1 MDIFKQTALFKEETI
16 ALRRHMHQNPELS
29 GKEFATTELI
39 IKELEKLGIEYIRP
53 AETGV
58 IAIIKGR
65 DNGRVLGLRADIDAL
80 PVEEETGLE
89 FSSVNHGVMHA
100 CGHDA
105 HTASLMETVK
115 ILNLHKDELNGT
127 VKFIFQPSEE
137 FLPSGAEKMVDS
149 GELND
154 CSAIVGIHVKSD
166 MPVGKISVEPGPRMA
181 ASAGVDIKVKGKS
194 GHAGIPSDSVDAT
207 VAAAAIVMNLQTVVS
222 RELSLDNMAVLSIG
236 TLNSGTARNVISGE
250 AVLEGTC
257 RYYSDEAIEHVI
269 KAVERIAKCTAGS
282 FRAEA
287 EVSVVPS
294 GCKAVINDSKLAA
307 EGAKTAEK
315 IFGKEALCH
324 YPISGLNE
332 DFSKYSTICPLLYVL
347 IGAQNDSKFE
357 PYPLHSSKLQIDE
370 DCMDYAAAFMAQF
383 ALDYLAQDL

>member
-1 MDIFKQTALFKEETI
+1 MDILKETAVFKEETI
-16 ALRRHMHQNPELS
+16 ALRRQLHKNPELS

-39 IKELEKLGIEYIRP
+39 IKELEKLGIDYIRP

-58 IAIIKGR
+58 IAIIKGE
-65 DNGRVLGLRADIDAL
+65 DNGKVLGIRADIDAL

-105 HTASLMETVK
+105 HTASLMQAVK
-115 ILNLHKDELNGT
+115 ILNIHKDKIKGT

-137 FLPSGAEKMVDS
+137 FLPSGAEKMVES

-154 CSAIVGIHVKSD
+154 CSAIIGIHVKSD

-194 GHAGIPSDSVDAT
+194 GHGGSPSTAVDAT
-207 VAAAAIVMNLQTVVS
+207 VAASAIVMNLQTIIS

-269 KAVERIAKCTAGS
+269 EAVERIAQCTAKA

-294 GCKAVINDSKLAA
+294 GCGAVINDSKLAA

-315 IFGKEALCH
+315 LFGKSALCH

-332 DFSKYSTICPLLYVL
+332 DFSKYNAICPLLYVL
-347 IGAQNDSKFE
+347 IGAQNDEKFE
-357 PYPLHSSKLQIDE
+357 SYPLHSSKLQLDE
-370 DCMDYAAAFMAQF
+370 DCMDYAAGFMAQF
-383 ALDYLAQDL
+383 AIDYFN